1 MRKLNELGYTKVEI
15 LVIVLLLGIVAFI
28 TINQT
33 SYAFAIDSSKSINE
47 VRKLIEMQAEDYAK
61 NNLDLFS
68 ETSTAYITVNDLVD
82 SKYLIGNNEGLITN
96 PADNSKNFNDNK
108 VKLEYDQ
115 DKNEVKAKLVD

>member
-33 SYAFAIDSSKSINE
+33 SYAFAIDSNKSVNE
-47 VRKLIEMQAEDYAK
+47 VKKLIEMQAEDYAK
-61 NNLDLFS
+61 SNLDLFA
-68 ETSTAYITVNDLVD
+68 ETNTTYITVNDLVD

-96 PADNSKNFNDNK
+96 PADSSKNFNDNK
-108 VKLEYDQ
+108 VKLEYNQ